1 MKNVGLTFGL
11 LMLVI
16 CAHSQITISNTSF
29 PVIGDKLKMVENF
42 NLTGNLNM
50 GPVNGPQT
58 WDFSSL
64 NQGRL
69 YEENYKDGKSGTD
82 AAAFPDAN
90 LLVDIDGQV
99 QYLKSSSSKIEVVGI
114 GGANDFIDAPIT
126 IRYSKRPNL
135 RIAPL
140 NFINSTSSESEFR
153 IDIGAK
159 ILPDS
164 LLALIPI
171 AFDSIRIQFANSSK
185 GVVDAY
191 GTLKMQSKEFPVL
204 REKVETNSETKVFLK
219 IFGLW
224 IDPLPL
230 LGGNIPGGFEN
241 LLGKDT
247 TITYNFYTNTKKEI
261 LVSAEYDLRN
271 NLQVVNFADVGGV
284 LSSTSEYNAP
294 NFTVYPNPTSDVLR
308 IQTPNWKKGVY
319 LISILDISG
328 RTLYAEPSEL
338 QENLNKEINISAFE
352 KGVYILTVRDKF
364 NTFTSSA
371 KFVIK

>member
-1 MKNVGLTFGL
+1 MKNFGFIVGL
-11 LMLVI
+11 MLI
-16 CAHSQITISNTSF
+16 ALFANAQITVTNSSF

-42 NLTGNLNM
+42 DLSSKLNM

-58 WDFSSL
+58 WDFSIL
-64 NQGRL
+64 NRGRL
-69 YEENYKDGKSGTD
+69 YEEIYKDAKSGID
-82 AAAFPDAN
+82 AASFPDAN
-90 LLVDIDGQV
+90 LLVDIDGQI
-99 QYLKSSSSKIEVVGI
+99 QYLKTSGTKIEQVGI
-114 GGANDFIDAPIT
+114 GGTNDFIDAPIT
-126 IRYSKRPNL
+126 IKYTKRPTV

-140 NFINSTSSESEFR
+140 NFINSTASAGEFR
-153 IDIGAK
+153 IDISAK

-171 AFDSIRIQFANSSK
+171 NFDSIRIQFANSSK

-191 GTLKMQSKEFPVL
+191 GTLKMQNKEFPVL

-247 TITYNFYTNTKKEI
+247 TITYNFYSDTKKEI

-271 NLQVVNFADVGGV
+271 NFQGVNFADLGGV
-284 LSSTSEYNAP
+284 TASAD
-294 NFTVYPNPTSDVLR
+294 NFDVPSFNIFPNPTSDVLK
-308 IQTPNWKKGVY
+308 IQTPNWKEGMY
-319 LISILDISG
+319 LISISDISG
-328 RTLYAEPSEL
+328 KILYVEPSG
-338 QENLNKEINISAFE
+338 LNQTQTKEINLSRFE
-352 KGVYILTVRDKF
+352 KGMYILTLRDQF
-364 NTFTSSA
+364 NTFVSA
-371 KFVIK
+371 EKFIIK